1 MTTLTY
7 DAESYAI
14 MTAVQYV
21 EHCRDLLDEL
31 GQTQFTPT
39 PVYNDNTAAVSL
51 CIDSLSHKKSVQLTR
66 QMAYVRERTRFG
78 VIAPLH
84 VRTTE
89 QPADFLTK
97 RMDSVGHQRCCEQA
111 GLHQVPL
118 SST

>member
-1 MTTLTY
+1 MNTSTPQGE
-7 DAESYAI
+7 AYAAMI
-14 MTAVQYV
+14 DVQYV
-21 EHCRDLLDEL
+21 EHYHDLLEEL

-51 CIDSLSHKKSVQLTR
+51 CIDPRSHKKSVQLTR
-66 QMAYVRERTRFG
+66 QMSYVRERTRFG

-111 GLHQVPL
+111 GLSFIPL
-118 SST
+118 S